1 MRIAVASDHAGF
13 ALKEALR
20 RQLEEVGHVV
30 DDRGT
35 HSLERTDYPP
45 FAADAGRR
53 VAAGEADLGVL
64 CCGSGL
70 GVAIAAG
77 KVAGVRAVTARSEW
91 DAELARRHNDANV
104 VCLGER
110 VTAPA
115 YAWAIVERFLSTP
128 FEGGR
133 HADRVRQIAEIEQ

>member
-1 MRIAVASDHAGF
+1 M
-13 ALKEALR
+13 
-20 RQLEEVGHVV
+20 
-30 DDRGT
+30 
-35 HSLERTDYPP
+35 
-45 FAADAGRR
+45 
-53 VAAGEADLGVL
+53 AAGEADLGVL